1 MTTERRF
8 SISAVAGMDAVVEA
22 IKRLNGFG
30 VPTATEV
37 LRPGLFSES
46 GCLTITDMK
55 DFGTWLTTIS
65 TVTSA
70 ELSAKITEFM
80 KRRLVKLNIALAPAE
95 KIKDAPCMHP
105 VSVVLPSVWLCMC
118 ITEGVVILVGGTY
131 VVSCTFVVAH

>member
-1 MTTERRF
+1 MSCKRALSLLLQKYSVLQIWRSMIF
-8 SISAVAGMDAVVEA
+8 FISSVAGMDAVVEA
-22 IKRLNGFG
+22 IKWLNGFG
-30 VPTATEV
+30 VPSATEV
-37 LRPGLFSES
+37 VRPGLFSES

-80 KRRLVKLNIALAPAE
+80 KRRLVKLNIASAPAD

-105 VSVVLPSVWLCMC
+105 TL
-118 ITEGVVILVGGTY
+118 
-131 VVSCTFVVAH
+131 